1 MLQTLPDQPPE
12 PQRDG
17 DAIKARAG
25 LRFSLRSRVVIPR
38 ISVPPKVKAALL
50 RLYRRTEQAELDL
63 IAAGVA
69 FYGFLAIF
77 PAVAAVIAIWGAL
90 SDPSV
95 IRNEIRLLEE
105 VMPPDAFALIMGQVD
120 ALLAV
125 SKRGIGWATVLST
138 LFALWSARAGVAA
151 LMRGLNA
158 VHGLPNRTGHWHQLR
173 AMVMMLWL
181 VALVLGAMLLS
192 IIVPLLAQA
201 IPAFARKITTLQQI
215 NQMMGL
221 AMAVLAVGLAYRFGP
236 NHLRK
241 PPLFT
246 WGLVVA
252 IVLWGASARGFMLY
266 LENFPAYNRIYGS
279 IGAVAA
285 LLMSLYVSAYALLL
299 GAAVDA
305 ERARN
310 RRQ

>member
-1 MLQTLPDQPPE
+1 MVIRGVALPS
-12 PQRDG
+12 
-17 DAIKARAG
+17 G
-25 LRFSLRSRVVIPR
+25 L
-38 ISVPPKVKAALL
+38 KVALL
-50 RLYRRTEQAELDL
+50 RLYRRTEQAQLDL

-69 FYGFLAIF
+69 FWGFLAIF

-90 SDPSV
+90 ADPGL
-95 IRNEIRLLEE
+95 IRDEIRLLAEIL
-105 VMPPDAFALIMGQVD
+105 PPEAFALILGQVD

-125 SKRGIGWATVLST
+125 SQRGIGWATILST

-151 LMRGLNA
+151 LMLGLNA

-173 AMVMMLWL
+173 AMVMML
-181 VALVLGAMLLS
+181 ALVGLILGAMLLS
-192 IIVPLLAQA
+192 VIVPLLAQLV
-201 IPAFARKITTLQQI
+201 PDSARKFTTLQQV
-215 NQMMGL
+215 NQLVGL
-221 AMAVLAVGLAYRFGP
+221 AMAVLAIGFAYRFGP
-236 NHLRK
+236 NHIRK

-279 IGAVAA
+279 IGAVVA
-285 LLMSLYVSAYALLL
+285 LLMSIYVSAYALLL

>member
-1 MLQTLPDQPPE
+1 MKSGMAL
-12 PQRDG
+12 
-17 DAIKARAG
+17 
-25 LRFSLRSRVVIPR
+25 PR
-38 ISVPPKVKAALL
+38 ISLPPKVKAFLL
-50 RLYRRTEQAELDL
+50 QLYRRTEQAELDL
-63 IAAGVA
+63 ISAGVA

-90 SDPSV
+90 SDPSL
-95 IRNEIRLLEE
+95 IRNEINLLREIL
-105 VMPPDAFALIMGQVD
+105 PPDAFALILDQVN

-125 SKRGIGWATVLST
+125 SQRGIGWATLLST

-173 AMVMMLWL
+173 ASVMML
-181 VALVLGAMLLS
+181 ALVGLVIGAMLLS
-192 IIVPLLAQA
+192 IIVPLLAQT
-201 IPAFARKITTLQQI
+201 IPALARQAATMQQI
-215 NQMMGL
+215 NQLLGMG
-221 AMAVLAVGLAYRFGP
+221 MAVLAVGLAYRYGP

-246 WGLVVA
+246 WGLLVA
-252 IVLWGASARGFMLY
+252 IVLWGGSARLFMLY

-279 IGAVAA
+279 IGAVVA
-285 LLMSLYVSAYALLL
+285 LLTSLYVSAYALLL

-310 RRQ
+310 RPQ

>member
-1 MLQTLPDQPPE
+1 MVIRRLSLP
-12 PQRDG
+12 
-17 DAIKARAG
+17 
-25 LRFSLRSRVVIPR
+25 PR
-38 ISVPPKVKAALL
+38 LKGVLL
-50 RLYRRTEQAELDL
+50 RLFRRTEQAQLDL

-69 FYGFLAIF
+69 FWGFLAIF
-77 PAVAAVIAIWGAL
+77 PAVAAIIAIWGAL
-90 SDPSV
+90 SDPSL
-95 IRNEIRLLEE
+95 IRDEIRLLEE
-105 VMPPDAFALIMGQVD
+105 ILPPEAFALILGQVD

-125 SKRGIGWATVLST
+125 SQRGIGWATLLST

-158 VHGLPNRTGHWHQLR
+158 VHGLPNRTGHWHHLR
-173 AMVMMLWL
+173 AMVMML
-181 VALVLGAMLLS
+181 ALVGLILGAMLLS
-192 IIVPLLAQA
+192 VIVPLLAQLV
-201 IPAFARKITTLQQI
+201 PDFARQFTTLQQI
-215 NQMMGL
+215 NQLVGMAL
-221 AMAVLAVGLAYRFGP
+221 AVLAIGFAYRFGP
-236 NHLRK
+236 NHIRK
-241 PPLFT
+241 PPMFT

-279 IGAVAA
+279 IGAVVA
-285 LLMSLYVSAYALLL
+285 LLMSFYVSAYALLL

>member
-1 MLQTLPDQPPE
+1 MVTRRLP
-12 PQRDG
+12 
-17 DAIKARAG
+17 
-25 LRFSLRSRVVIPR
+25 L
-38 ISVPPKVKAALL
+38 PPKFKAATL

-77 PAVAAVIAIWGAL
+77 PGVAAIIAIWGAL

-95 IRNEIRLLEE
+95 IRTEIGLLQEIL
-105 VMPPDAFALIMGQVD
+105 PPEAFALISDQVD

-151 LMRGLNA
+151 LVRGLNA
-158 VHGLPNRTGHWHQLR
+158 VHGLPNRTGHWHQLS
-173 AMVMMLWL
+173 ASVMMLAL
-181 VALVLGAMLLS
+181 VGLVLGAMALS
-192 IIVPLLAQA
+192 VIVPLLAA
-201 IPAFARKITTLQQI
+201 AVPAFARQFTTLQQL
-215 NQMMGL
+215 NQLMGL
-221 AMAVLAVGLAYRFGP
+221 GLAVLAVGLAYRYGP
-236 NHLRK
+236 NHLRR
-241 PPLFT
+241 PPLLT
-246 WGLVVA
+246 WGLLVA

-266 LENFPAYNRIYGS
+266 LENFPAYNRVYGS

-285 LLMSLYVSAYALLL
+285 LLMSLYVSAYAVLL

-305 ERARN
+305 ERARAK
-310 RRQ
+310 RQ